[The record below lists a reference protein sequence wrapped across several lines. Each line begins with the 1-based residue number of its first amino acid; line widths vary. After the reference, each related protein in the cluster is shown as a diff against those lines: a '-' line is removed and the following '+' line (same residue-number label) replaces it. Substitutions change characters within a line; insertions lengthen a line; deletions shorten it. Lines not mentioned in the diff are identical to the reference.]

1 MNFPQLNRLKPFKAA
16 LCYGLFLA
24 VMILTIKAKSN
35 YHMDEISSYGLANH
49 VGGINLTFEQNVKY
63 TPAEAPFHDYLTVS
77 AAGRFNYEN
86 VIANQELDVHPPL
99 YYLIL
104 HTICSIEAGK
114 FSKWYAASI
123 NFIFALL
130 TLFVLRK
137 LVGELTNNGRRPTTP
152 RRSTMPKQPTN
163 PGQPST
169 ARQSSAAT
177 RSKDSRRTTTGQPSR
192 TGTRPK
198 YSDLLR
204 TVISLFF
211 ILSPGILS
219 IVSFLRMYVMAMF
232 WVTTVT
238 WLLISE
244 IGKWRFGLRFW
255 AGFFLITVLGAL
267 THYYCIIYT
276 VLLCTVYCIVLL
288 AGRRWRATL
297 GFIITSAL
305 AGFAAYALF
314 PAMTI
319 HMFEGYRGKEALGN
333 LQNTASEFFIRILQY
348 LQVLNVEI
356 YGNMLGVVLAGAIF
370 LIVLRFRR
378 RFAPKSTPARRTS
391 SKSQRSA
398 LKRAELQRTIALKQ
412 AVILITCALY
422 FLFVAKA
429 AAYVNARY
437 ISPIYAVVVASVFCL
452 VGKMIRNCLGRRIAA
467 PVLGAMVCL
476 MLAGGWMSNSWEYL
490 YRDSASVQHMA
501 SVREHADADCLF
513 IYSDKYKIQGSY
525 EEIRNYRSVTFVNS
539 KHLKRL
545 PGLEIAEDF
554 AGGTANKTAN
564 DVAKDFADETANV
577 IAENKGLIVLVC
589 TNKQGLINA
598 IEKEAVQKAFPRLNA
613 YVELGKHN
621 YSTTLWFYETP

>member
-1 MNFPQLNRLKPFKAA
+1 
-16 LCYGLFLA
+16 
-24 VMILTIKAKSN
+24 
-35 YHMDEISSYGLANH
+35 
-49 VGGINLTFEQNVKY
+49 
-63 TPAEAPFHDYLTVS
+63 
-77 AAGRFNYEN
+77 
-86 VIANQELDVHPPL
+86 
-99 YYLIL
+99 
-104 HTICSIEAGK
+104 
-114 FSKWYAASI
+114 
-123 NFIFALL
+123 
-130 TLFVLRK
+130 
-137 LVGELTNNGRRPTTP
+137 
-152 RRSTMPKQPTN
+152 MPKQPTN
-163 PGQPST
+163 TGQPST

-204 TVISLFF
+204 AAISLFF

-232 WVTTVT
+232 WVTAVT

-244 IGKWRFGLRFW
+244 IGKWRYSLRFW

-305 AGFAAYALF
+305 AGFTAYALF

-412 AVILITCALY
+412 AVILITCVLY